1 MRALLILCLALS
13 AGGQALAQDAWK
25 VDPAKQRQLD
35 AGRKA
40 ILEDELAAE
49 AKLFIEA
56 HAVRSAERMDRHRR
70 NLAALTRELAHG
82 ETEAERA
89 PLKGPARG
97 RPEWVISP

>member
-13 AGGQALAQDAWK
+13 AGGSVLAQDAWK

-40 ILEDELAAE
+40 ILEDELATE
-49 AKLFIEA
+49 ARLFVEA
-56 HAVRSAERMDRHRR
+56 HAGRSAERMDQHRR
-70 NLAALTRELAHG
+70 NLAALTRELARG
-82 ETEAERA
+82 ESEAEKA
-89 PLKGPARG
+89 SVKKPTSG

>member
-1 MRALLILCLALS
+1 MRALLVLCLALS
-13 AGGQALAQDAWK
+13 AGGPALAQDAWK

-49 AKLFIEA
+49 AKLFVEA
-56 HAVRSAERMDRHRR
+56 HSERSAERMERHRR
-70 NLAALTRELAHG
+70 NLAALTRELARG
-82 ETEAERA
+82 ESEAEKA
-89 PLKGPARG
+89 SIKKPTGG

>member
-35 AGRKA
+35 AGRRS

-49 AKLFIEA
+49 AKLFVEA
-56 HAVRSAERMDRHRR
+56 HAGRLAERMDQHRR
-70 NLAALTRELAHG
+70 NLAALTRELARG
-82 ETEAERA
+82 ESETDRT
-89 PLKGPARG
+89 PLRRPASG
-97 RPEWVISP
+97 KPEWLITP